1 MKEYKILIEVVEDDG
16 EDIIEVTG
24 CNTVSVFDNEVAAIK
39 CMEEIIKSS
48 QRNKN

>member
-16 EDIIEVTG
+16 ENILEVTG
-24 CNTVSVFDNEVAAIK
+24 CNTVSVFDNEIDAK
-39 CMEEIIKSS
+39 RCMEEIIKSS